1 MIRHLL
7 LFIFIIFSSALFGGD
22 LASGKFTL
30 SGEVRDKNDGETI
43 VGANIYV
50 QELQKGVSSNAFGF
64 YSLTLPEGNYT
75 IEYSFIGYQKIIK
88 KIALTEDLK
97 ISVQLELSVIMG
109 PEVEVV
115 GERSDHTESTDIGRV
130 ELEVDAIKK
139 LPAFMGEVDILKTIQ
154 FLPGIQ
160 SASEGNSGFYVRGG
174 GPDQN
179 LILLD
184 NATVYNASHL
194 FGFFSVFN
202 ADAIKN
208 IEVIKGGMPA
218 QYGGRV
224 ASVLDITLKEG
235 NKKEYTFEGGI
246 GLISSRF
253 TAQGPIKKDTSSF
266 IISGRRTYID
276 LLVQPFISDES
287 NFSGSGYYF
296 YDLNMKLSH
305 RFSDKD
311 QVYLSGYFGQDV
323 FGFRSQTA
331 GFETAIPWGNA
342 IASLKWNHLFSD
354 KFFMNTMASFSDYNF
369 AFEATQE
376 DFSFS
381 LQSGIRD
388 WGGKVMFNY
397 YPSINHEITGGIDY
411 VFHKF
416 TPGTLTA
423 NSGETSFDLG
433 DEEINFSHE
442 GGVFIQDEFELGE
455 RWKFNAGLRYAYFAQ
470 VGPFTRFIPN
480 PGNDNISS
488 PLPDEIVEYGKGDV
502 VQVYDGWE
510 PRFNFRYKL
519 NGRSSIKGGYT
530 HNYQFIHLA
539 SLSPTSLPTDI
550 WLPSSEL
557 IRPQFG
563 RQGSIGYFTDLKEKQ
578 YEASVEAY
586 YKTME
591 NLVEYKDGVAPEDN
605 VGTNVDNNLTFG
617 DGTSY
622 GLEFFLKKKT
632 GRLNGW
638 VGYTWS
644 KTDRVFEAINDGRAF
659 PAKFDRRHDLSVV
672 LSYNLTEKWTL
683 GAAFVYATGNAIT
696 LPESIFFVENN
707 VLFNYGDRNS
717 FRMAPYHRADISATY
732 VPSPYKSV
740 TDATTGEVVKELRK
754 LQSSWSFSI
763 YNLYNRMNPYFI
775 YFGTDGGLA
784 SGNLSLQAYQVSL
797 FPILPS
803 VTWNFNF

>member
-1 MIRHLL
+1 MRNLSLIFIFSL
-7 LFIFIIFSSALFGGD
+7 LFPLLSLGSADAKFSI
-22 LASGKFTL
+22 
-30 SGEVRDKNDGETI
+30 SGEIRDANDGEHI
-43 VGANIYV
+43 IGANIYV
-50 QELQKGVSSNAFGF
+50 VELQKGVSSNAFGF
-64 YSLTLPEGNYT
+64 YSLTLESGTYT
-75 IEYSFIGYQKIIK
+75 LEYSFIGYKKVSKTIDLQSNQKINI
-88 KIALTEDLK
+88 E
-97 ISVQLELSVIMG
+97 LETNVFLG

-160 SASEGNSGFYVRGG
+160 SATEGNSGFYVRGG

-235 NKKEYTFEGGI
+235 NRKEHKFEGGI

-253 TAQGPIKKDTSSF
+253 TAEGPIAKDKSSF
-266 IISGRRTYID
+266 IVSGRRTYID
-276 LLVQPFISDES
+276 LLVQPFISEES
-287 NFSGSGYYF
+287 NFNGSGYYF

-354 KFFMNTMASFSDYNF
+354 QFFMSTMASFSDYNF
-369 AFEATQE
+369 AFEAKQE

-388 WGGKVMFNY
+388 YGGKVMFNY
-397 YPSINHEITGGIDY
+397 YPSINHQITGGVDY
-411 VFHKF
+411 VFHTF

-423 NSGETSFDLG
+423 NSGDTNFDLG
-433 DEEINFSHE
+433 DEEINYSHE
-442 GGVFIQDEFELGE
+442 GGVFIQDEFEVGE
-455 RWKFNAGLRYAYFAQ
+455 RWKFNAGLRYSYFAQ
-470 VGPFTRFIPN
+470 VGPFTRYIPSE
-480 PGNDNISS
+480 DNSIVA
-488 PLPDEIVEYGKGDV
+488 PQPDEV
-502 VQVYDGWE
+502 VQYTRGDLVQMYDGWE
-510 PRFNFRYKL
+510 PRFNFRYSI
-519 NGRSSIKGGYT
+519 NSRSSIKGGYT

-563 RQGSIGYFTDLKEKQ
+563 RQGSLGYFTDLKEAQ

-586 YKTME
+586 YKTMD
-591 NLVEYKDGVAPEDN
+591 NLVEYKDGIAPEDN

-644 KTDRVFEAINDGRAF
+644 KTDRVFEDINQGNPF
-659 PAKFDRRHDLSVV
+659 PAKFDRRHDLSIVM
-672 LSYNLTEKWTL
+672 SYDLTEKWTL

-696 LPESIFFVENN
+696 LPESIYFVENN

-717 FRMAPYHRADISATY
+717 YRMAPYHRADISATY
-732 VPSPYKSV
+732 VPSPYKEV
-740 TDATTGEVVKELRK
+740 KDKTTGEVVNKLRK
-754 LQSSWSFSI
+754 VQSSWSFSI

-784 SGNLSLQAYQVSL
+784 SGDLSLQAYQVSL